1 MNICNLENIEKS
13 YGDKILLKN
22 VTLGIDSTDKIGV
35 IGVNGTGKSTLLG
48 IAAGTV
54 EAESEEE

>member
-35 IGVNGTGKSTLLG
+35 IGVNGTGKTFAHMFHSIIL
-48 IAAGTV
+48 V
-54 EAESEEE
+54 